1 MDSIENSAVH
11 LDVRKSLKILP
22 SPQFNTPMSNSSR
35 KTLMNR
41 QTERVGSKDIVG
53 FQNSVFN
60 QKKIEQDLARL
71 ARIHMT
77 LEHLI
82 LIQNQL
88 NIGNGKVNQ
97 SFCIHL
103 LDELYFIYL

>member
-1 MDSIENSAVH
+1 MQ

-22 SPQFNTPMSNSSR
+22 SAQFNTPMSNSSR

-41 QTERVGSKDIVG
+41 QTEHVGVKDIVG

-60 QKKIEQDLARL
+60 HKKIEDDLARL
-71 ARIHMT
+71 ARIHLT

-88 NIGNGKVNQ
+88 NIGNGKIN
-97 SFCIHL
+97 
-103 LDELYFIYL
+103 